1 MPPPRTIKQQIIAN
15 LYALLPGMQV
25 DGRRVWNLVTKE
37 RDLSTTANLEL
48 PAVGIETGDEETID
62 VMWPCLNKRLRV
74 FIPFKFSPTMGLDV
88 YDTFDYYLG
97 LLQHRL
103 LVDKTIGGLA
113 IDIHEAG
120 NSPEIA
126 DRQDPRPGGV
136 LYVDILYRVRN
147 DNPYLS
153 Q

>member
-1 MPPPRTIKQQIIAN
+1 MPPPKTVKQLIVAN
-15 LYALLPGMQV
+15 LYGMLPGMTV
-25 DGRRVWNLVTKE
+25 DGKRVWNLVTKE
-37 RDLSTTANLEL
+37 RDLNTVQALEL
-48 PAVGIETGDEETID
+48 PAVGIEVGEEETID
-62 VMWPCLNKRLRV
+62 VMWPILNKRLRV
-74 FIPFKFSPTMGLDV
+74 FIPFKFSNTAGLDV

-103 LVDKTIGGLA
+103 LSDKTIGGLA

-126 DRQDPRPGGV
+126 DRQDQRPGGV

-147 DNPYLS
+147 DDPYRS